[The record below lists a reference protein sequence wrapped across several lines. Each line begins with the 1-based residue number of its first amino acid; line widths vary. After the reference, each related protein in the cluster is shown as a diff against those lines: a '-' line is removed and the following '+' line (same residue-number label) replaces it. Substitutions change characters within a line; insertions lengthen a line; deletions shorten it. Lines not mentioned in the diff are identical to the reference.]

1 MLCKKF
7 ALLSLIKVVLYI
19 VLKYFS
25 LDDIMKNLEE
35 AIKEINEGQ
44 VRFKRLVTICESY
57 FGKSRIAGSHHIFK
71 TPWPGDPRLNLQEE
85 QGGKAKPYQVRQVIQ
100 ALQKLQEQKNET

>member
-1 MLCKKF
+1 
-7 ALLSLIKVVLYI
+7 
-19 VLKYFS
+19 
-25 LDDIMKNLEE
+25 MKNIEE
-35 AIKEINEGQ
+35 AIKEISEGQ
-44 VRFKRLVTICESY
+44 VRFKRLVTICEDY

-100 ALQKLQEQKNET
+100 ALLKLEEQKNEK